1 MTTRNAKILQAGL
14 IAGTLDILSA
24 FIYYFI
30 KSGKTNF
37 LIIFKFIASAIF
49 GKEATAGG
57 RRMILYRLRHALCDR
72 ICIHF
77 FFFWLYPKVNVM
89 SKNRLVTAIAYG
101 LFVWALMNL
110 VVVPLSRIAHRPFD
124 YVNAMINMGILI
136 ICIGLPLSF
145 MANAYFKKGR
155 SEMESLT
162 VDRLALA
169 GKALRVE
176 PRVSPS

>member
-24 FIYYFI
+24 FLYYYI

-49 GKEATAGG
+49 GKEAMAGG
-57 RRMILYRLRHALCDR
+57 RRMILTGFVMHYA
-72 ICIHF
+72 IAF
-77 FFFWLYPKVNVM
+77 AFTVFFFWLYPKVNVM
-89 SKNRLVTAIAYG
+89 SKNRLVTAIVYG
-101 LFVWALMNL
+101 LFVWTLMNL
-110 VVVPLSRIAHRPFD
+110 VVVPLSRIPHRPFD

-145 MANAYFKKGR
+145 MANAFFKKG
-155 SEMESLT
+155 
-162 VDRLALA
+162 
-169 GKALRVE
+169 KI
-176 PRVSPS
+176 